1 MAQPRLSGLSLT
13 ATLHLARTKPG
24 ALLLK
29 HLFLKDLRVHELER
43 LPTELLGDVP
53 LDTRVRGARPPRQT
67 EGGLPL
73 PTSSGDHP
81 TSTELVQR
89 YTSGKTSPE
98 AIVKHAY
105 DALDRLENGTPY
117 LGPMCDRTEAR
128 ALNEASASLAR
139 YQAKRPLGPLDG
151 VPVVIKE
158 EIGVAG
164 VARLAGSDFESESPW
179 PSDPTIVLRLVAAGA
194 VVLGTT
200 VMTEYGMTPLGFN
213 PKRRMPRN
221 PHGDDRLAGGSSTGT
236 AVAVATGVVP
246 FGIGTDGG
254 GSIRIPSSLNGV
266 FGIKPTWGRVSR
278 DGELGGGSVA
288 HVGPIAS
295 STLDLAVALEVT
307 AGPDERDRQTF
318 GSPEV
323 APGQF
328 TAACTRS
335 VKGLRIGVDKALW
348 KDAAP
353 EVERACENALLALE
367 RAGAVRVSIATQVAP
382 FAAPIGYLSIGPEA
396 LAACRPYFV
405 AARERF
411 TPDLELS
418 FAVLNELSL
427 HDYLFA
433 ARLREG
439 LRLEMVRQFGEID
452 VIALPATLSTA
463 PSATDAEMATGL
475 VDSAALDALCRP
487 NFLGNL
493 TGLPAISV
501 PVGQDK
507 NGLPI
512 GLQLVGDA
520 WDEATLF
527 CLSAELERQGIARA
541 PKPKTSVNILD

>member
-1 MAQPRLSGLSLT
+1 
-13 ATLHLARTKPG
+13 
-24 ALLLK
+24 
-29 HLFLKDLRVHELER
+29 
-43 LPTELLGDVP
+43 
-53 LDTRVRGARPPRQT
+53 
-67 EGGLPL
+67 
-73 PTSSGDHP
+73 
-81 TSTELVQR
+81 
-89 YTSGKTSPE
+89 
-98 AIVKHAY
+98 
-105 DALDRLENGTPY
+105 
-117 LGPMCDRTEAR
+117 
-128 ALNEASASLAR
+128 
-139 YQAKRPLGPLDG
+139 
-151 VPVVIKE
+151 
-158 EIGVAG
+158 
-164 VARLAGSDFESESPW
+164 
-179 PSDPTIVLRLVAAGA
+179 
-194 VVLGTT
+194 
-200 VMTEYGMTPLGFN
+200 
-213 PKRRMPRN
+213 MPRN

-236 AVAVATGVVP
+236 AVAVATGIVP

-295 STLDLAVALEVT
+295 TTLDLAVALEVV

-323 APGQF
+323 VPGEF

-335 VKGLRIGVDKALW
+335 VKGLRIGVDKTLW

-353 EVERACENALLALE
+353 DVERACEDALLALE
-367 RAGAVRVSIATQVAP
+367 RAGAVRVSIATQLAP

-396 LAACRPYFV
+396 LAACRAYFV
-405 AARERF
+405 AARTRF

-418 FAVLNELSL
+418 FSVLNELSL
-427 HDYLFA
+427 HDYLMA

-439 LRLEMVRQFGEID
+439 LRLEMVRHFGDID
-452 VIALPATLSTA
+452 ALALPATLSTA
-463 PSATDAEMATGL
+463 PRATDAEMAGGL
-475 VDSAALDALCRP
+475 VDSTALDALCRP

-493 TGLPAISV
+493 TGLPALSA

-507 NGLPI
+507 DGLPI

-541 PKPKTSVNILD
+541 PKPKHSVNILA